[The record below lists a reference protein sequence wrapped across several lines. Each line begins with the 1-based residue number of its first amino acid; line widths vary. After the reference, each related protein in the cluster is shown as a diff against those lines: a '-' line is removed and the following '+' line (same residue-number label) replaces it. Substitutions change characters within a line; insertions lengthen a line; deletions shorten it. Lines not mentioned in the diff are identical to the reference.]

1 MRRFVEGTD
10 RGQSTLFPE
19 CLDDWIEENNA
30 VRVIDAFVDALD
42 LAELGFEGVEPAET
56 GRPSYH
62 PSALLKLYIYGYL
75 NRVQSSRRLEREAGR
90 NVEMMWLLGR
100 LVPDHKTVA
109 DFRKDNG
116 RAIRRVCAR
125 FVELCREMGL
135 LAKASVAI
143 DGSKFKA
150 VNNRD
155 RNFTRAKVERRRTQL
170 EESVARYLS
179 QLDTADRQEPSKALA
194 AKTTRLKEKLAKLGE
209 EMQRLDGLEARMLA
223 APDQQISLTDPDS
236 RSMATSGRGSGVVG
250 YNVQV
255 AVDTEHHL
263 IVTHEVTN
271 VGSDRS
277 QLAHVAKEAKAT
289 LQTDTLEAVADR
301 GYFSGEEILACEQA
315 GITVTLPKPMT
326 SGAKSDGRFGK
337 QDFVYLPEEDVY
349 RCPAGERLKYYF
361 TNVENGLTLRRYWT
375 NACRTCALKSRCT
388 TGVQRRITRWEHE
401 HVVEAVQRRLD
412 ENPQAMRQRRET
424 VEHPFG
430 TIKARMGATHF
441 LMKTLPRVAGEMAL
455 HVLAYNLTRK
465 TPSGSS
471 MRRRLVPFPDSRV
484 TRASIGHR
492 RLLPRRSQLRGSV
505 TTYQAARHPR

>member
-1 MRRFVEGTD
+1 MRRFVEGAD
-10 RGQSTLFPE
+10 RGQSTLLPE
-19 CLDDWIEENNA
+19 CLDDWVDEDNP
-30 VRVIDAFVDALD
+30 VRVIDAFVEALD
-42 LAELGFEGVEPAET
+42 LAELGFEGVDPAAT

-62 PSALLKLYIYGYL
+62 PSVLLKLYIYGYL

-90 NVEMMWLLGR
+90 NVEVMWLLGR
-100 LVPDHKTVA
+100 LVADHKTVA

-116 RAIRRVCAR
+116 RAIRKVCAR

-135 LAKASVAI
+135 LTKASVAI

-155 RNFTRAKVERRRTQL
+155 RNFTRAKVERRRAQL

-179 QLDTADRQEPSKALA
+179 QLDTADRQQPSEALA
-194 AKTTRLKEKLAKLGE
+194 AKTTRLKEKLAKLAE
-209 EMQRLDGLEARMLA
+209 EMRRLKGLEARMLA

-277 QLAHVAKEAKAT
+277 QLARVAKETKAT
-289 LQTDTLEAVADR
+289 LQTDSLEAVADR
-301 GYFSGEEILACEQA
+301 GYFSGEEILACDQA

-326 SGAKSDGRFGK
+326 SGAKSEGRFGK

-401 HVVEAVQRRLD
+401 HVLETVQRRLD

-441 LMKTLPRVAGEMAL
+441 LMKTLPHVASEMAL
-455 HVLAYNLTRK
+455 HVLAYNLTRVMNIVGIR
-465 TPSGSS
+465 PL
-471 MRRRLVPFPDSRV
+471 MAAI
-484 TRASIGHR
+484 RA
-492 RLLPRRSQLRGSV
+492 
-505 TTYQAARHPR
+505 